1 MSAKENFI
9 INYDTNEIKRNDI
22 KKVDIL
28 PDFNGNNSLIENNQ
42 YNKCIAC
49 ISGSCEI
56 VDTLKRNSVS
66 LDQPNKTVDIPKDV
80 NIEIAN
86 YSDDAKIIITYY
98 EGSVNNG

>member
-42 YNKCIAC
+42 YYKCLLRRK
-49 ISGSCEI
+49 CE
-56 VDTLKRNSVS
+56 
-66 LDQPNKTVDIPKDV
+66 
-80 NIEIAN
+80 
-86 YSDDAKIIITYY
+86 
-98 EGSVNNG
+98 